1 MSRRFLRTMLLS
13 EAELGLVPSV
23 PEESGQE
30 GGLAV
35 TGMVQGFTVGGE
47 TLARWEFAARR
58 RLRRAN
64 RKWLGMGI
72 KDINLPGHHRRMFL

>member
-1 MSRRFLRTMLLS
+1 MSRRFLRTMLS

-35 TGMVQGFTVGGE
+35 TGMVQGFTVDGE

-64 RKWLGMGI
+64 RKWLGVGI

>member
-1 MSRRFLRTMLLS
+1 MSRRFLRTMLS

-35 TGMVQGFTVGGE
+35 TGMAQGFTVGGE
-47 TLARWEFAARR
+47 TLAMWEFAARR
-58 RLRRAN
+58 RL
-64 RKWLGMGI
+64 KEGEQEVVGGGL
-72 KDINLPGHHRRMFL
+72 